1 MSLKY
6 LSSKYRESAIDQETS
21 GDVPV
26 EYEDLINLSI
36 GDPDILT
43 PKVIINN
50 AFKDA
55 LAGHTKYTA
64 SRGYPELREAICD
77 FYQNRYGMN
86 IKDEEVFVSTAGSV
100 AMFLVMQAILDVDDE
115 VIIIEPYFF
124 PYPSQVKMAGGVP
137 VFVKTS
143 MENNFQIDFTNLER
157 AVTEKTKAIIINT
170 PNNPTG
176 ICYTNETMAELAEFA
191 IKHDLIVVADDI
203 YTSFDYTKKFMPIC
217 SLPGM
222 RERTITI
229 NSFSKNFIMTGFR
242 VGNIIA
248 PDYIINVIQQINENV
263 VYTAPSISQRAALH
277 GLKHFSEFEDDIVNT
292 FRERV
297 EYAHKRLSKISYIDV
312 LPVSGSFYIFPS
324 IKKTGLTSSQF
335 AKKLMDE
342 CHVRVIPGRAFGESG
357 EYHIRISCTLE
368 IDKLAQAFD
377 RMEKLKF

>member
-6 LSSKYRESAIDQETS
+6 LSSKYRDSVIDQQTS
-21 GDVPV
+21 GDVSV
-26 EYEDLINLSI
+26 EYDDLINLSI
-36 GDPDILT
+36 GDPDIIT
-43 PKVIINN
+43 PEIIINN
-50 AFKDA
+50 AFNDA

-64 SRGYPELREAICD
+64 SRGYPELRQAICD
-77 FYQNRYGMN
+77 FYKERYNMLV
-86 IKDEEVFVSTAGSV
+86 KDEEVFVSTAGSV
-100 AMFLVMQAILDVDDE
+100 AMFLTMQAILDADDE

-124 PYPSQVKMAGGVP
+124 PYPNQVKMAGGIP
-137 VFVKTS
+137 VFIKTS
-143 MENNFQIDFTNLER
+143 MENNFQIDFEMLSAAITD
-157 AVTEKTKAIIINT
+157 KTKAIIINT

-176 ICYTNETMAELAEFA
+176 ICYTDATMSELADFA
-191 IKHDLIVVADDI
+191 IKNDLIVVADDI
-203 YTSFDYTKKFMPIC
+203 YTSFDYTKKFMPIS

-222 RERTITI
+222 KERTITI
-229 NSFSKNFIMTGFR
+229 NSFSKNFLMTGFR

-277 GLKHFSEFEDDIVNT
+277 GLKHFSEFENNIVNT
-292 FRERV
+292 FKERV
-297 EYAHKRLSKISYIDV
+297 EYAHKRLSEIPYVDV

-324 IKKTGLTSSQF
+324 IKKTKLTSSEF

-342 CHVRVIPGRAFGESG
+342 CHVRVIPGSSFGESG
-357 EYHIRISCTLE
+357 EFHIRISCTLE